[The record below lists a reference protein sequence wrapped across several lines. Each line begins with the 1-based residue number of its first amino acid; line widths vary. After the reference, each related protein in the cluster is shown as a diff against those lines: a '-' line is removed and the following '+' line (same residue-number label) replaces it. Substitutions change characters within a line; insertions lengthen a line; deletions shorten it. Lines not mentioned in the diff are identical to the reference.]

1 MSLPSGGSKKM
12 VSSSSPFRKAALML
26 TGSFHVKWVDKRA
39 KHTCSLRHNGSMDVP
54 EVKPFDLCIA
64 FGYPAGFVCSNLANE
79 TIYLPG
85 IYT

>member
-1 MSLPSGGSKKM
+1 MSSGLIREQNTHG
-12 VSSSSPFRKAALML
+12 VLM
-26 TGSFHVKWVDKRA
+26 
-39 KHTCSLRHNGSMDVP
+39 HNGSMDVT